1 MKARAMVVAAMVL
14 VGVTTVGRTAV
25 PLKEADGASK
35 RNHAVYVGI
44 GYGPVQLKMSD
55 EQRQVSGID
64 FTFDADADDLGGL
77 FYIGGWITDHVGAEY
92 GTRTYGTVDVP
103 FTFDDPHDNTSG
115 IGESEV
121 SINGFVMSLMLGF
134 DIGRDVQIVGRAGAL
149 PWKVKF
155 DSRFD
160 IPGQPA
166 IVRDM
171 AMNGTGP
178 LLGVAITYRFA
189 PGWQLEGRYEY
200 ASLDEDDLSLLT
212 VGLSYDFIGL
222 LRE

>member
-1 MKARAMVVAAMVL
+1 MKARSMVVAAMVL
-14 VGVTTVGRTAV
+14 IGVTTVGRTAV
-25 PLKEADGASK
+25 PLREADGAGK

-44 GYGPVQLKMSD
+44 GYGPVELEMSD
-55 EQRQVSGID
+55 QQRQVSGID

-77 FYIGGWITDHVGAEY
+77 FYIGGWITDHVGAEL
-92 GTRTYGTVDVP
+92 GTRTYGSVDIP
-103 FTFDDPHDNTSG
+103 FTFDNPHDNTSG
-115 IGESEV
+115 TGESEV
-121 SINGFVMSLMLGF
+121 SINGFAVSVMLGF
-134 DIGRDVQIVGRAGAL
+134 DIGRDIQIVCRAGAL
-149 PWKVKF
+149 TWKEEF

-171 AMNGTGP
+171 ELSGTGP
-178 LLGVAITYRFA
+178 LLGVAITYRFT